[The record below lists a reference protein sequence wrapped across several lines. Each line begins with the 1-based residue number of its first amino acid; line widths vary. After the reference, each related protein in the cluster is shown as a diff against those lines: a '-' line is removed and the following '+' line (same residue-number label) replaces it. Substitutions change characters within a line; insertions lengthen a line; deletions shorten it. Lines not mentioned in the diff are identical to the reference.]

1 MQLIIGLVFQ
11 ICRIFRNF
19 TIEKRENSL
28 YDKKSLSAIHGQK
41 ANFKKIVKDCVGF
54 ADAHG
59 GMIDFEIEDNEEL
72 PYADQRMPGDLSV
85 KLLNEIAG
93 KTVNASAYAEVIAA
107 YNGGKFLR
115 PSIHRNAHSL
125 ASKSDGRYYLRVG
138 DSSKPLLGDEFFRLA
153 GEKDSTKWENI
164 RSHYDWQK
172 SDKDKLS
179 DLLLR

>member
-1 MQLIIGLVFQ
+1 MKN
-11 ICRIFRNF
+11 C
-19 TIEKRENSL
+19 
-28 YDKKSLSAIHGQK
+28 
-41 ANFKKIVKDCVGF
+41 
-54 ADAHG
+54 
-59 GMIDFEIEDNEEL
+59 
-72 PYADQRMPGDLSV
+72 ADQRIPGDLSV

-93 KTVNASAYAEVIAA
+93 KTVNVSAYAEVIVA

-138 DSSKPLLGDEFFRLA
+138 DSSKPVLGDEFFRLA

-164 RSHYDWQK
+164 RSQYDWQK